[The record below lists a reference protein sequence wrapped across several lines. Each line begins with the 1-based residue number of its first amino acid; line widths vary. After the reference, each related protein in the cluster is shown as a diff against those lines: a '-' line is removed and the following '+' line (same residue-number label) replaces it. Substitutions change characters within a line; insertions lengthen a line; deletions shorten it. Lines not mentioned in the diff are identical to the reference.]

1 MRKILF
7 AVVMAAGV
15 GLVGTSASAAP
26 GAPIRDGLA
35 NANVLEAQYYGYRRR
50 HHRRHHRHCR
60 TVRVCD
66 VYGYCRWRT
75 RCY

>member
-26 GAPIRDGLA
+26 GAPIRDGLTTSH
-35 NANVLEAQYYGYRRR
+35 VQEAQYYGYRRR
-50 HHRRHHRHCR
+50 HHRRHCTR
-60 TVRVCD
+60 VRVCD
-66 VYGYCRWRT
+66 GYGYCRWRT
-75 RCY
+75 RCW

>member
-1 MRKILF
+1 MRTILI
-7 AVVMAAGV
+7 AVLMAAGV

-26 GAPIRDGLA
+26 AAPMHDGLT
-35 NANVLEAQYYGYRRR
+35 NANLLQEAQYYHRRR
-50 HHRRHHRHCR
+50 YHRRHCR
-60 TVRVCD
+60 SYRVCD

>member
-7 AVVMAAGV
+7 AVIMAAGV

-26 GAPIRDGLA
+26 GAPIRDGLT

-50 HHRRHHRHCR
+50 YHRRHCR
-60 TVRVCD
+60 TVRVCGY
-66 VYGYCRWRT
+66 YGHCRWRT
-75 RCY
+75 RCW

>member
-7 AVVMAAGV
+7 AVIMAAGV

-26 GAPIRDGLA
+26 GAPIRDGVT

-50 HHRRHHRHCR
+50 HHRHCR
-60 TVRVCD
+60 QVRVCD
-66 VYGYCRWRT
+66 YSGYCRWRT

>member
-7 AVVMAAGV
+7 AVIMAAGV
-15 GLVGTSASAAP
+15 GLIGTSAMAAP
-26 GAPIRDGLA
+26 AAPISNGLT
-35 NANVLEAQYYGYRRR
+35 NVLEAQYYGHRYHRR
-50 HHRRHHRHCR
+50 HHRRHCR

>member
-7 AVVMAAGV
+7 AVIMAAGV

-26 GAPIRDGLA
+26 GAPIGQGLS

-50 HHRRHHRHCR
+50 HHRYHCR

-66 VYGYCRWRT
+66 GYGYCSWRR
-75 RCY
+75 RCW